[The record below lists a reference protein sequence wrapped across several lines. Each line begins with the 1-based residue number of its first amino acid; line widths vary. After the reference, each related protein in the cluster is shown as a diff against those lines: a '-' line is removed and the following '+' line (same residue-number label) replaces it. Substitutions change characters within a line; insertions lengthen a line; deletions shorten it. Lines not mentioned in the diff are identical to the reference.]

1 MHRLRVPDKIVSDHL
16 HVVIDTELDVVIRGV
31 ERKAIGGRLRRL
43 ELEGV
48 LGADLVELLGD
59 DVNGGRVG
67 SLELAV
73 VDGDAN
79 HHPLRHQV
87 LQRDVLVRRRNQKN
101 EAGGSDKPSHAAA
114 L

>member
-1 MHRLRVPDKIVSDHL
+1 
-16 HVVIDTELDVVIRGV
+16 VVIDPELDVVIRGV

-48 LGADLVELLGD
+48 LGADLVELLRN
-59 DVNGGRVG
+59 DVNGSRVG

-87 LQRDVLVRRRNQKN
+87 LERDVLVRRWNQKN